1 MKNISP
7 SSPKKAFLSRSQRK
21 VLALLAILVLF
32 LLNAAWNLPSY
43 SVPSQLD
50 RVEATHTLAPTYS
63 NLVNTPSLEELQA
76 NHSQTDGIAIMGG
89 VIVLVIVAGTF
100 FVLRRKS

>member
-1 MKNISP
+1 MKNNSH
-7 SSPKKAFLSRSQRK
+7 SSTRGFFFPGPQRK
-21 VLALLAILVLF
+21 IFALLAILFFF
-32 LLNAAWNLPSY
+32 LLNAAWSAPDS
-43 SVPSQLD
+43 SRPDQPF
-50 RVEATHTLAPTYS
+50 RIEATHTLVPTHT
-63 NLVNTPSLEELQA
+63 NLVNTPSLEEMQS